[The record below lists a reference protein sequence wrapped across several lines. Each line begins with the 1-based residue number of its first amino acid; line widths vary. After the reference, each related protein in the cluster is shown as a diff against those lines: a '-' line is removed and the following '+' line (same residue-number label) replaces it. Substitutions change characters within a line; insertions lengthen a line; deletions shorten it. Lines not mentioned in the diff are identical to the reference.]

1 MWKKNWKW
9 QSLTICSQLLK
20 NSTILQDPLPFEG
33 LDNQKS
39 IISQLICKKKF
50 QNNILNG
57 YFNIYFHTVECAP
70 GTYSDNG
77 VEPCLPCPQGTYQP
91 NSGQTTCLP
100 CPGQESTHGT
110 GASSQAYC
118 GGMKMF
124 YLSLLLLWATLV
136 IGVLN
141 DRIRSFIMF
150 LYICIYAHI
159 VILKY
164 F

>member
-1 MWKKNWKW
+1 M
-9 QSLTICSQLLK
+9 
-20 NSTILQDPLPFEG
+20 
-33 LDNQKS
+33 
-39 IISQLICKKKF
+39 
-50 QNNILNG
+50 
-57 YFNIYFHTVECAP
+57 ECAP

-100 CPGQESTHGT
+100 CPGQESTYGT

-124 YLSLLLLWATLV
+124 YLSLLLLWVTLV

-141 DRIRSFIMF
+141 DRICSFIMF
-150 LYICIYAHI
+150 LYIYIYMHI
-159 VILKY
+159 LLSLNIFKQGPEY
-164 F
+164 YE

>member
-20 NSTILQDPLPFEG
+20 TSTILQDPLPFEG

-39 IISQLICKKKF
+39 IISQLICKKKKF

-57 YFNIYFHTVECAP
+57 YFNIYFYTVECAP

-124 YLSLLLLWATLV
+124 HLSLLLLWVTLV

-150 LYICIYAHI
+150 L
-159 VILKY
+159 
-164 F
+164 